1 MKTMRHIHLYIYLP
15 FLALLAA
22 LSACVGEELSQPK
35 GEGRLRLEIASVTAE
50 VSSATQTKADETTTV
65 KTELENL
72 PDAKDF
78 SVKVIG
84 ATGEVAFNKP
94 VTEVPQA
101 GIPLETGKYTVE
113 VYCGDNQE
121 PITTTL
127 PKYFTGSTTVSIIP
141 GETAT
146 ASISAKWGYSAI
158 CPVIAEDLAAH
169 YKSYHLDVEVG
180 QTQKSIL
187 LNTDN
192 TFPTIYLLAGTNA
205 SIHLVGTNYTNKE
218 VSNPLFTETNLPAAK
233 EYTLNVTPD
242 IPVFSFGLDTKFELI
257 HTGDYLDGTKA
268 SLTCGDLSGVPT
280 ELISEWKATLENA
293 AGEVV
298 RSYTGTDFKGG
309 EMQVENNWPYL
320 PQGDYTLKYSYT
332 INKEEITEDKTEAK
346 TVHLALVPTFGVEV
360 SANTSYS
367 VYKSQ
372 GAAAANSKDGSGIF
386 DIVPTVKIS
395 SAILDN
401 EKYASLLA
409 ITYATDSGQSSTEAS
424 PTFSNL
430 AWQKHTLTATALFD
444 GGSASASVDCEVTG
458 VPYSFNFYNNEAAL
472 KASDWT
478 SVKVNY
484 TSRKKCAIQ
493 DNGSNG
499 YLISPKFY
507 MPESISVVYSI
518 QAQYYRAWLAN
529 VASRTIELRIGKT
542 STNESVA
549 TDYNTYICPGN
560 NDTGVSYGTYE
571 GTLSL
576 SLEAS
581 YISFYHNNADI
592 SMQEDRLCL
601 YEFTLQY

>member
-50 VSSATQTKADETTTV
+50 VSSATQTKADETATA
-65 KTELENL
+65 KTELTNL

-127 PKYFTGSTTVSIIP
+127 PKYFIGSTTVSIIP

-180 QTQKSIL
+180 QTQKPIL

-298 RSYTGTDFKGG
+298 RSYTATDFKGG

-332 INKEEITEDKTEAK
+332 INKEEITEDKTDAK
-346 TVHLALVPTFGVEV
+346 TVHLALVPTFGMEV

-367 VYKSQ
+367 VYKGQ

-395 SAILDN
+395 SAILGN

-409 ITYATDSGQSSTEAS
+409 ITYATDSGGSYDAESNS
-424 PTFSNL
+424 FKNL
-430 AWQKHTLTATALFD
+430 AWKQHKLTATATFD
-444 GGSASASVDCEVTG
+444 GGSCASQPLDCEVTG
-458 VPYSFNFYNNEAAL
+458 LPYEVDFDAARETWQG
-472 KASDWT
+472 WT
-478 SVKVNY
+478 P
-484 TSRKKCAIQ
+484 
-493 DNGSNG
+493 NGAKWHNSTLAMKLMLNKG
-499 YLISPKFY
+499 FIVSPKY
-507 MPESISVVYSI
+507 HIPDDIPISVYMEG
-518 QAQYYRAWLAN
+518 QYYKFLSGSCSFTIGTTNSVNTEADIDTATASMVRNAN
-529 VASRTIELRIGKT
+529 TAVHKT
-542 STNESVA
+542 SLTFSSIFR
-549 TDYNTYICPGN
+549 TDKEYLSITASEENCYVYFVKI
-560 NDTGVSYGTYE
+560 SY
-571 GTLSL
+571 
-576 SLEAS
+576 
-581 YISFYHNNADI
+581 
-592 SMQEDRLCL
+592 Q
-601 YEFTLQY
+601 